1 MNIVGTCNDP
11 ALIGILSVT
20 RKILEIIQ
28 IVVPIL
34 LLISISLTFMKL
46 VAKPDEK
53 KYLKNIK
60 NSIISTF
67 IIFFIPIFINV
78 LFNAM
83 GESNTVSSC
92 WQMAG
97 TIKQDAVYMPI
108 EETPKKTIF
117 TDPDEYEQGIQIKK
131 LEQLIYYSQM
141 NYPGTPFCTGGNDVA
156 KMGCGSVS
164 YAMIASSYNNPTFE
178 PVNVSNW
185 FCQNKLGE
193 TDGGLTNAAATA
205 SDAAKHFGLR
215 YTILFDKSGSDDMN
229 YGTSYNPTEGN
240 AMLQAVQNGKAVM
253 FGMPRH
259 WSVLGPHP
267 SCSENQ
273 FYLYN
278 PGRPTSNGCYTPQE
292 LFNFTYNYG
301 NYCNTIAWCGWDIA
315 IAFSN

>member
-46 VAKPDEK
+46 VARPDEK

-67 IIFFIPIFINV
+67 VVFFIPILINV

-141 NYPGTPFCTGGNDVA
+141 N
-156 KMGCGSVS
+156 
-164 YAMIASSYNNPTFE
+164 
-178 PVNVSNW
+178 
-185 FCQNKLGE
+185 
-193 TDGGLTNAAATA
+193 
-205 SDAAKHFGLR
+205 
-215 YTILFDKSGSDDMN
+215 
-229 YGTSYNPTEGN
+229 
-240 AMLQAVQNGKAVM
+240 
-253 FGMPRH
+253 
-259 WSVLGPHP
+259 
-267 SCSENQ
+267 
-273 FYLYN
+273 
-278 PGRPTSNGCYTPQE
+278 
-292 LFNFTYNYG
+292 
-301 NYCNTIAWCGWDIA
+301 
-315 IAFSN
+315 